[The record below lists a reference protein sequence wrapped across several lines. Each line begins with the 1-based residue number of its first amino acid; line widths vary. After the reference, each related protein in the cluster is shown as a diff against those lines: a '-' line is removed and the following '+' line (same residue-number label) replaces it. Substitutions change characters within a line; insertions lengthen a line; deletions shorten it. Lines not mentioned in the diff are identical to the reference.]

1 MLSLHLSLKFIRID
15 FKIYE
20 MTTSTKSETGK
31 KTGGF
36 YKFLVIFTVLA
47 VIGTMATA
55 IVLMFTSFGF
65 GTGEFNQDRLL
76 LSTYLMYGVAGSI
89 PLILMPSLFLWM
101 FSKRKTIM
109 KNVKTSF
116 RTRGIGPFAASFQH
130 PGVKNARF
138 CEYCGYEVRTGER
151 ECPECSGP
159 VRKIDI

>member
-1 MLSLHLSLKFIRID
+1 
-15 FKIYE
+15 
-20 MTTSTKSETGK
+20 MTTSTTSKSSK
-31 KTGGF
+31 KKDSF
-36 YKFLVIFTVLA
+36 FKFLLIFIVLA
-47 VIGTMATA
+47 IIGTLATA
-55 IVLMFTSFGF
+55 LVIMFTSFGF
-65 GTGEFNQDRLL
+65 GGEDFNLDRLM